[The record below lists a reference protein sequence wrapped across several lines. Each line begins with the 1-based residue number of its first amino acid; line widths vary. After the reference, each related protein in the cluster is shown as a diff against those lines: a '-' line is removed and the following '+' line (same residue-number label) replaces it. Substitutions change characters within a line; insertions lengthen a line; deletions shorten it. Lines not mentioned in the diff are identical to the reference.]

1 MIAALVA
8 GVVALELRSPLAIAV
23 GGLASLAT
31 ACAATLSAAFFYRRV
46 RIDEKIVVTCVA
58 ITQALLFTGVASVLS
73 YLLAREGG
81 PLWDPTLQSWDK
93 SIGFDWLAYVHF
105 VDARGWLVLP
115 YRLAYASL
123 IPQVIVV
130 IIALGLR
137 GRVYQLRVFLAAMI
151 GSGFVA
157 VLLSPMFT
165 AVGNYVY
172 LGIEPSE
179 LQRIDPWAGY
189 VHLNDLT
196 TLRTGQMRLLELPKM
211 QGIITFP
218 SYHSCLAALTMWAFW
233 KSGLGWLRWAGLA
246 VALLTILATPIDG
259 GHYLVDVMAGIAIA
273 LAAIAAATRLVFFR
287 FGVAPARKEH
297 ERELSAATG
306 R

>member
-93 SIGFDWLAYVHF
+93 SIGFDWLAYVQF

-130 IIALGLR
+130 IVALGLR
-137 GRVYQLRVFLAAMI
+137 GRVCELRVFLAAMI

-157 VLLSPMFT
+157 VLLSPMFA

-172 LGIEPSE
+172 LGIEPSDLE
-179 LQRIDPWAGY
+179 RIDPWAGY

-196 TLRTGQMRLLELPKM
+196 ALRTGKMRPLELPKM

-218 SYHSCLAALTMWAFW
+218 SYHACLATLTMWAFS
-233 KSGLGWLRWAGLA
+233 KSSLGWLRWGGLA

-259 GHYLVDVMAGIAIA
+259 GHYLVDVLAGIAIA
-273 LAAIAAATRLVFFR
+273 LVAIAAAKRLVFIRFR
-287 FGVAPARKEH
+287 PAAAIAQP
-297 ERELSAATG
+297 ERGFSAATA